1 MANALAAANRHKS
14 KQNPKEHD
22 GLNKMLRTVS
32 LGIRN
37 HGKHSA
43 FGAKVGVSDA
53 VAPDSL
59 SWPEDQVVRA
69 SKTDAVAALWG
80 STRYGAAIDTS
91 VWKYQQEANRLYE
104 HIYSQIFVA
113 VLIAGN
119 FIANILEAQIAVNP
133 GTARKEY
140 QVFQAF
146 EKFFFFIFWAELLLN
161 MYSSWFWKFWNSRW
175 NVRLFVVLAFANDTC
190 RVFRSLISSSLSLQ
204 RST

>member
-1 MANALAAANRHKS
+1 MANAVAAANRHKS
-14 KQNPKEHD
+14 KQSQKEHD
-22 GLNKMLRTVS
+22 GLHKVLRTVS
-32 LGIRN
+32 LGLRN

-53 VAPDSL
+53 VAPISL
-59 SWPEDQVVRA
+59 SCPEDQADR
-69 SKTDAVAALWG
+69 SYKTDAVAALWG
-80 STRYGAAIDTS
+80 STRYGAAIDSS

-140 QVFQAF
+140 QVFQAL

-175 NVRLFVVLAFANDTC
+175 NVRLFVVRASANDAC
-190 RVFRSLISSSLSLQ
+190 VIRSLISSSSSLQ